1 MENKE
6 TFEVDAFTKASINA
20 EWVES
25 PNSIDLRSCLRGNE
39 LLCKDGTI
47 IYYVQPL
54 PNSIYDHEISY
65 DLAGK
70 KLGSRTNAGKMLKST
85 DSDSDVI
92 EIIRK

>member
-1 MENKE
+1 MKDKE
-6 TFEVDAFTKASINA
+6 TFEVDEFIKASINT
-20 EWVES
+20 EWTES
-25 PNSIDLRSCLRGNE
+25 SSSIDLRRCIKGDKLI
-39 LLCKDGTI
+39 CKDGTE
-47 IYYVQPL
+47 IYYRQPL